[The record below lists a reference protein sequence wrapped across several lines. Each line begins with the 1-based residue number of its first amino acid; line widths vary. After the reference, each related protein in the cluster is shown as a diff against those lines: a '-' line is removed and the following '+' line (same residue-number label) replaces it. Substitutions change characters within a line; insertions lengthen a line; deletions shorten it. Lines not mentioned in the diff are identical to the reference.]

1 MLTMWLSAGTLVV
14 PEAHGTSF
22 VASVIIASD
31 RTHGNAL
38 DTGVDLRVR
47 DAAGGDAGGY
57 SLQLWRVLWRA
68 A

>member
-1 MLTMWLSAGTLVV
+1 MLITWLSAGTLVV

-38 DTGVDLRVR
+38 NTGVDLYVT
-47 DAAGGDAGGY
+47 GDVSVYAGGY